1 MMLSRSV
8 RVLRPSRAL
17 STAVLQ
23 AHSTAEGVDFSLNW
37 ALAKSG
43 VVPKAQAFRN
53 LPAPALAQHAKAGK
67 GSCQRCVPP
76 HREWQTPRVPSS
88 KLPLCLVQKKPMHLL
103 RMRR

>member
-1 MMLSRSV
+1 MLSRSV

-53 LPAPALAQHAKAGK
+53 LPAPALAQLAKAGT
-67 GSCQRCVPP
+67 VL
-76 HREWQTPRVPSS
+76 W
-88 KLPLCLVQKKPMHLL
+88 LPAFSLAAGARLTINSLFQKKAAHLL
-103 RMRR
+103 RTPR